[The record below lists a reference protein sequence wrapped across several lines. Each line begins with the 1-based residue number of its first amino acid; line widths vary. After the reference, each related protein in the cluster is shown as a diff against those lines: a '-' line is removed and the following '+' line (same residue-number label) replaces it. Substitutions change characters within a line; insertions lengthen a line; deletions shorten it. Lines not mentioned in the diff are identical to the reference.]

1 MQETQRPAGGKFL
14 GFDHIHFW
22 VGNALQAASF
32 YVVRFGFNYY
42 AYRGLETGER
52 EVATHVIK
60 NCEGTVFSF
69 SSPYNSNNKEMNNHQ
84 SEHGDGVKDVAF
96 RVEDAK
102 ALYDKAV
109 SRGAISVLPPQELK
123 DENGVVIIA
132 SVRTY
137 GDTIHTFVQRD
148 GYTGYFL
155 PGFVKHPKNDKIN
168 DLLPPIKFEFV
179 DHVVGNQALGEMEPI
194 TSWYEK
200 MLDFHRFWS
209 VDDSMIHTEYSSLKS
224 IVVTDY
230 DENVKMPINEPAH
243 GRKVSQIQEYVNYYG
258 GAGVQHIAIRTNNI
272 LEEIENLRA
281 RGTDF
286 LSIPDAYYDNLR
298 KNIPHMNFKLN
309 EDIDLIQKNKI
320 LMDYDDKGYLLQI
333 FTKPL
338 EDRPTLFIEIIQRQN
353 HYGFGA
359 GNFKALFQSIE
370 EEQQKRGNLTDNPMF
385 KVPY

>member
-1 MQETQRPAGGKFL
+1 M
-14 GFDHIHFW
+14 
-22 VGNALQAASF
+22 
-32 YVVRFGFNYY
+32 
-42 AYRGLETGER
+42 
-52 EVATHVIK
+52 
-60 NCEGTVFSF
+60 
-69 SSPYNSNNKEMNNHQ
+69 
-84 SEHGDGVKDVAF
+84 
-96 RVEDAK
+96 
-102 ALYDKAV
+102 
-109 SRGAISVLPPQELK
+109 K

-243 GRKVSQIQEYVNYYG
+243 GRKVSQI
-258 GAGVQHIAIRTNNI
+258 
-272 LEEIENLRA
+272 
-281 RGTDF
+281 
-286 LSIPDAYYDNLR
+286 
-298 KNIPHMNFKLN
+298 
-309 EDIDLIQKNKI
+309 
-320 LMDYDDKGYLLQI
+320 
-333 FTKPL
+333 
-338 EDRPTLFIEIIQRQN
+338 
-353 HYGFGA
+353 
-359 GNFKALFQSIE
+359 
-370 EEQQKRGNLTDNPMF
+370 
-385 KVPY
+385 